1 MFTLNS
7 ADLDALLALFLFP
20 FARIAA
26 WLFFDPLLG
35 NRAAPMSTRL
45 AVALVLTMAVA
56 PILSNAMSA
65 TTQISLM
72 SGDGLLVLLQQ
83 IAVGAA
89 LGFSLRIVFA
99 ALEFAGQL
107 MGLQMG
113 LSFATLF
120 DPINGAQTPV
130 ISQFLVLSAALI
142 LFAFNGHHVVI
153 GALAQ
158 SFADI
163 PVGAGLGAPGFATMV
178 QWGGAIF
185 MTGLHIALPVTAAL
199 LATNLT
205 IGMMTR
211 ASPQLNIFAVGFPL
225 TLGAGFLVLYF
236 TVVYLPASLERLWGQ
251 ALGTGIKAM
260 GAVTG
265 Q

>member
-1 MFTLNS
+1 MLSLNS
-7 ADLDALLALFLFP
+7 ADLDAILALFLFP

-35 NRAAPMSTRL
+35 NRAAPATTRL
-45 AVALVLTMAVA
+45 ALALLLTVAVA
-56 PILSNAMSA
+56 PILPIPQQF
-65 TTQISLM
+65 TLR

-83 IAVGAA
+83 IAIGAA
-89 LGFSLRIVFA
+89 LGFCLRIVFA
-99 ALEFAGQL
+99 AVEFAGQF
-107 MGLQMG
+107 MSLQMG

-130 ISQFLVLSAALI
+130 VSQFLVLTSALI
-142 LFAFNGHHVVI
+142 LLAFNGHHVVI
-153 GALAQ
+153 EALAQ
-158 SFADI
+158 SFVDVPI
-163 PVGAGLGAPGFATMV
+163 GASLGAAGFAGIA
-178 QWGGAIF
+178 QWGGTLF

-236 TVVYLPASLERLWGQ
+236 TLVYLPANLEQLWGR
-251 ALGTGIKAM
+251 ALTTGIKAM
-260 GAVTG
+260 SGVAG